1 MWQDVRHGARML
13 LKSPVFTL
21 TIALTL
27 GLGIGANAAVFS
39 IVNALLLRPLPV
51 ADPLGLFIL
60 AVAHP
65 GNDQPHAVSYA
76 DFVDYRDRAG
86 VFSDLAA
93 YEINFAGLST
103 ENRADRIAVA
113 YVTGNF
119 FSMLGVGA
127 SPGRPVLP
135 SEGATGGADP
145 IVVLGRSYWKKRFNA
160 DPSAVG
166 RRVLVNGRPFV
177 VAGVV
182 PEGFQ
187 GVYALVEFDAYL
199 PLGMVSPV
207 NAYKDLIEKRD
218 NHDLHAIGRLKQGLT
233 RAEAQARLDL
243 VARQLEQQYPATNKA
258 VRPVLIPERLARP
271 EPNAGNSNPLVAGV
285 FLFLV
290 TLVLLVACVNVVN
303 LLMVRATVRQRE
315 LAVRAALGAAR
326 GRLIRQMLTEGLLLA
341 ILGGLAGLTLG
352 RWLSVMLMRIRIPA
366 DIPIRFEFGFDW
378 RVFAY
383 IAVTAL
389 GTGIFVGLIPALR
402 ASRADLNDVL
412 REGGRSMAEGPGRHR
427 LRSVLIVSQVA
438 VSLVLLIAAGLF
450 VRSVQRAQSVD
461 LGFDP
466 RHVLNISMDVSQ
478 LGLDEAR
485 GRAFYRE
492 VESRVRT
499 LPGVESIAYAYS
511 VPFGYYNS
519 NDSVEAED
527 HPVPADQRKPSAA
540 YNLVG
545 PEYFRTLRI
554 AIARGRGFTEQ
565 DDERG
570 RRVAVV
576 NEFMAHLL
584 WPGQDPIGKRFR
596 AANDGIWREVVGVT
610 RTGKYRFIFEDPGPY
625 YFEPLA
631 QRYEPLRVLQIRTN
645 GDPEAMAPMVEKE
658 VRALNPDLPVYDVRS
673 LEHTLDGP
681 NGFFLL
687 RMGAM
692 FGGALGL
699 LGLLLALVGIYGVVS
714 YTAAQRT
721 QEIGVRMA
729 LGAQRRDILAL
740 VVGQGFR
747 LIATGLVLGVLA
759 ALALSRVLANLLFG
773 ISATDVAT
781 FISVP
786 LLLGGMALVASYIP
800 ALRATRIAPSVALRN
815 E

>member
-1 MWQDVRHGARML
+1 MWQDVRHGVRML
-13 LKSPVFTL
+13 AKSPVFTL

-51 ADPLGLFIL
+51 ADPFSLYVLS
-60 AVAHP
+60 VAHP
-65 GNDQPHAVSYA
+65 GNDQPHPVSYA
-76 DFVDYRDRAG
+76 DFVDYRDHSD

-93 YEINFAGLST
+93 YELNFAGLST
-103 ENRADRIAVA
+103 DNRADRLAVA

-127 SPGRPVLP
+127 APGRPVLP
-135 SEGATGGADP
+135 PEGATFGADP
-145 IVVLGRSYWKKRFNA
+145 VIVLGRGYWKKRFNG
-160 DPSAVG
+160 DPSVVG

-182 PEGFQ
+182 PEGFH
-187 GVYALVEFDAYL
+187 GVYALVEFDAYM
-199 PLGMVSPV
+199 PLGMMFPAS
-207 NAYKDLIEKRD
+207 AYKDLIEKRD
-218 NHDLHAIGRLKQGLT
+218 NHDLHAIGRLKPGLT
-233 RAEAQARLDL
+233 RPEAQAKLEVL
-243 VARQLEQQYPATNKA
+243 ARQLEQQYPATNKA
-258 VRPVLIPERLARP
+258 VRVVLTPERLARP
-271 EPNAGNSNPLVAGV
+271 EPNAANTNPFIAGV

-290 TLVLLVACVNVVN
+290 TLVLLVACVNVIN

-326 GRLIRQMLTEGLLLA
+326 GRLVRQMLTEGLLLA
-341 ILGGLAGLTLG
+341 IAGAVAGGILG
-352 RWLSVMLMRIRIPA
+352 RWLSVLLARIRIPA

-378 RVFAY
+378 RVFGY
-383 IAVTAL
+383 IAGIAL
-389 GTGIFVGLIPALR
+389 ATGVVVGLVPALR
-402 ASRADLNDVL
+402 ASRTDLNDVL
-412 REGGRSMAEGPGRHR
+412 REGGRSMAEGAGRHR
-427 LRSVLIVSQVA
+427 LRSALVVSQVA
-438 VSLVLLIAAGLF
+438 VSLILLIAAGLF

-466 RHVLNISMDVSQ
+466 RHVLNLSMDVSQ

-492 VESRVRT
+492 VESRVRA
-499 LPGVESIAYAYS
+499 LPGIESVAWAYS

-519 NDSVEAED
+519 NEYVEAED
-527 HPVPADQRKPSAA
+527 HPLPTDQRKPSAA

-545 PEYFRTLRI
+545 PEYFRTLKI
-554 AIARGRGFTEQ
+554 PIARGRDFTAQ
-565 DDERG
+565 DDERS
-570 RRVAVV
+570 RRVAIV
-576 NEFMAHLL
+576 NEFMARML
-584 WPGQDPIGKRFR
+584 WPGEDPIGRRFR
-596 AANDGIWREVVGVT
+596 AANDGAWREVVGVT

-625 YFEPLA
+625 YYEPIA
-631 QRYEPLRVLQIRTN
+631 QRYEPLRVLQIRTT
-645 GDPEAMAPMVEKE
+645 GDPEAIAPSMEKE

-687 RMGAM
+687 RMGAL

-699 LGLLLALVGIYGVVS
+699 LGLVLALVGIYGVVS

-729 LGAQRRDILAL
+729 LGAQRGDILTL
-740 VVGQGFR
+740 VVGHGLR
-747 LIATGLVLGVLA
+747 LIVAGLALGVLA
-759 ALALSRVLANLLFG
+759 AFALSRVLSNLLFG
-773 ISATDVAT
+773 ISATDAAT
-781 FISVP
+781 FIAVP
-786 LLLGGMALVASYIP
+786 LLLGIMALVASYVP